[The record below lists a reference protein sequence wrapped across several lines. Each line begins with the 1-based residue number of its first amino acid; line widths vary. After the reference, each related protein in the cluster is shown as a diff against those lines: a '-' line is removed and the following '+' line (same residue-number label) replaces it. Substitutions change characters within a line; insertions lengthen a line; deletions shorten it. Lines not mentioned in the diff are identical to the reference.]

1 MKKSYFLQCT
11 VYPEEKIPTAVLNK
25 KDVNGK
31 MIEECI
37 FKDIFESAIGG
48 SRVNSKRMIK
58 SLLNMFFNRNQN
70 ETTKSENIPLLCY
83 FTEILAFLP
92 FSHLGDVL
100 FILHLVSETITLE
113 GNELMGNLSRFL
125 NANGF
130 SEVDPDAT
138 VVDCLEEAATKKNP
152 SRTKKLA
159 CMHKDG
165 FDIGKFASLCTKASS
180 LSLLVR
186 LYFHLRDSYRGVTE
200 KRLAEYNP
208 DEKERIND
216 RGISKSFN
224 LSRFDS
230 QIPSSFSVSGKFD
243 KDNMIRQYAIFRA
256 LMRKYDDFFNVS
268 TGEDGAQNGL
278 TDTAI
283 DHKRKFYE
291 IGNENQEESS

>member
-1 MKKSYFLQCT
+1 M
-11 VYPEEKIPTAVLNK
+11 
-25 KDVNGK
+25 NGK

-48 SRVNSKRMIK
+48 SRVNSKRVIK
-58 SLLNMFFNRNQN
+58 SLLNVFFNRNQN
-70 ETTKSENIPLLCY
+70 ETSNSEKIPLLCY

-100 FILHLVSETITLE
+100 FILHLISETITLE

-130 SEVDPDAT
+130 SEVDPDAS

-152 SRTKKLA
+152 SRTKKLTS
-159 CMHKDG
+159 MHKDD
-165 FDIGKFASLCTKASS
+165 FDTGKFGSLCIKASS

-186 LYFHLRDSYRGVTE
+186 LYFHLRDSYKGVTE

-216 RGISKSFN
+216 RGISKSIS

-230 QIPSSFSVSGKFD
+230 QIPSSFTVSGKFD

-268 TGEDGAQNGL
+268 TGEDGVIDGNA
-278 TDTAI
+278 DTGI
-283 DHKRKFYE
+283 VHKRKFCGN
-291 IGNENQEESS
+291 GNEDE